1 MTTYNGFVL
10 PEILPFD
17 IAKQF
22 AGDRKL
28 VLQSQNDYTLTNKQ
42 KKKRQLITSIIQKFV
57 TLYENTSLTSAHIAE
72 ELEKYGYQYPSNYIP
87 GIVKRYE
94 INIRQRLN
102 WTWVVRDG
110 EFDVDPPGIRTLF
123 EFFDNEIGSKRK
135 SFNEALSE
143 LRVYYPDY
151 SVRNGLA
158 LLGATKDN
166 SIYTLIMTKMLLGN
180 WCASEEL
187 RKMFYTQ
194 IRYPYRFENKVAL
207 WPSSIKGVLS
217 TPKLL
222 QVENQHFWLFKL
234 DSSSDQKDLMDH
246 IKQISFN
253 AKALFEVNGIMI
265 NIDNEKIQ
273 LS

>member
-1 MTTYNGFVL
+1 
-10 PEILPFD
+10 
-17 IAKQF
+17 
-22 AGDRKL
+22 
-28 VLQSQNDYTLTNKQ
+28 
-42 KKKRQLITSIIQKFV
+42 
-57 TLYENTSLTSAHIAE
+57 
-72 ELEKYGYQYPSNYIP
+72 
-87 GIVKRYE
+87 
-94 INIRQRLN
+94 
-102 WTWVVRDG
+102 
-110 EFDVDPPGIRTLF
+110 
-123 EFFDNEIGSKRK
+123 
-135 SFNEALSE
+135 
-143 LRVYYPDY
+143 
-151 SVRNGLA
+151 
-158 LLGATKDN
+158 
-166 SIYTLIMTKMLLGN
+166 MTKMLLGN